1 MKKITTWI
9 ANLKIS
15 SKIWLCMFTIAL
27 TLSAFLITFSR
38 KYFSDLYKE
47 DIYTQT
53 ADSLHIGAQSL
64 EDSYHLLLRNVVEA
78 ASTSDFSS
86 MVQDIHLNQAQN
98 NARYK
103 AIFQQSLSN
112 LTASIPILDSI
123 AILGKNNEYIS
134 LYTNT
139 LKRGTTPESAF
150 DWDFFS
156 ISDITWLSVRP
167 SPYLRNNQ
175 IIPVIMPI
183 SQLSN
188 THFLHIC
195 NTPSET
201 DLYIILLLDANE
213 VEKRLALADSS
224 YSDRIFYIADKNG
237 IPISMTLTSPWYS
250 KVCSPEIST
259 NVQNTGR
266 NDGFHLIYDHAQYS
280 LYSTP
285 LDIGELSLISIVPK
299 NALFTRLAH
308 MGTFFVLVTI
318 AGLVLTASFS
328 FALSRFVTRPFTRLI
343 QNVHKMENNT
353 YETPYQTKYQDEI
366 GQLNTAINSMY
377 TTIQKQIQQIRE
389 NERDKYRAEIQL
401 LSAQINPHFL
411 YNTLECINMEILN
424 DHKQTASSMLTNLS
438 DFMRIGLNYGDELI
452 LLSNELLH
460 AKSYIN
466 IMNFRFSQKI
476 AVICTIQPELMNCL
490 ILKSILQPLVEN
502 SIRHGFHFNR
512 PDAMPLPMPE
522 ITINAY
528 QNEESFTLEVSD
540 NGYGIDIEKA
550 TQALDQVQTSDGRRH
565 VGLNNVYARL
575 KAHYQTASITFE
587 TIPYFRNTVR
597 ITLPPIAKNLQ
608 EKA

>member
-1 MKKITTWI
+1 
-9 ANLKIS
+9 
-15 SKIWLCMFTIAL
+15 MFTIAL

-78 ASTSDFSS
+78 ASTPDFSS
-86 MVQDIHLNQAQN
+86 MVRDIHLNQAQN

-123 AILGKNNEYIS
+123 AILGKNKEYIS

-150 DWDFFS
+150 DWDFLS
-156 ISDITWLSVRP
+156 IDAITWLSVRP

-183 SQLSN
+183 SLLSN

-201 DLYIILLLDANE
+201 DLYIILLLDASE

-224 YSDRIFYIADKNG
+224 YSDRIFYIADPNG
-237 IPISMTLTSPWYS
+237 VPLSMTSASPWYS
-250 KVCSPEIST
+250 KVCSPDIST
-259 NVQNTGR
+259 NIRNMGR
-266 NDGFHLIYDHAQYS
+266 NDGFHLIYDHTQYS
-280 LYSTP
+280 LYATP

-299 NALFTRLAH
+299 NALFTRLTH
-308 MGTFFVLVTI
+308 MSTFFVLITM
-318 AGLVLTASFS
+318 AGLALTAFFS

-343 QNVHKMENNT
+343 ENVHKIENNT
-353 YETPYQTKYQDEI
+353 YHTPYQMKYQDEI
-366 GQLNTAINSMY
+366 GQLNTAINSIY
-377 TTIQKQIQQIRE
+377 ATIQQQIQQIRE
-389 NERDKYRAEIQL
+389 NERDKYRSEIQL

-424 DHKQTASSMLTNLS
+424 DHKQTASSMLTNLG

-476 AVICTIQPELMNCL
+476 AVNCTIQPCLMNCL

-502 SIRHGFHFNR
+502 SIRHGFNLNR
-512 PDAMPLPMPE
+512 PDAIPLPMPE

-528 QNEESFTLEVSD
+528 QNEDAFTLEVSD

-550 TQALDQVQTSDGRRH
+550 TQALNQSQTSNGHRH

-587 TIPYFRNTVR
+587 TIPYFHNTVR
-597 ITLPPIAKNLQ
+597 IILPPISKNLQ
-608 EKA
+608 ERI